1 VISIDEELVE
11 RLYRRANG
19 ARWRAPRD
27 LFGQALQASASRACS
42 GASRASVD
50 AREVER
56 HLSSLHLED
65 LALACACAA
74 GDDAAWEHFVREYRP
89 LLYRAAD
96 AIDPSGGARD
106 LADALYADLFG
117 LRHEGGD
124 RRSLFRYFHGRS
136 SLLTWLRAVLAQRH
150 VDRQRTSRKLDALPG
165 DDAPDAIA
173 APALSPDPDRERYV
187 ELTRVVLG
195 RVVARLAPQDRLR
208 LACYYGQ
215 QLTLAQTGALLG
227 EHEATAS
234 RGLART
240 RREIRSAVEAELRG
254 KNGLTDAEI
263 SRCFECVTEDAG
275 PLDLREMLD
284 MTSELPARKKSAPD
298 RSNREGDRGDH

>member
-187 ELTRVVLG
+187 ELTRIVLG
-195 RVVARLAPQDRLR
+195 RVVTRLAPHDRLR

>member
-1 VISIDEELVE
+1 MISIDEELVE

-42 GASRASVD
+42 GASPANVD

-74 GDDAAWEHFVREYRP
+74 GDDAAWEHFVGEYRP

>member
-1 VISIDEELVE
+1 MISIDEELVE

-187 ELTRVVLG
+187 ELTRIVLG
-195 RVVARLAPQDRLR
+195 RVVTRLAPQDRLR

>member
-195 RVVARLAPQDRLR
+195 RVVTRLAPQDRLR